1 MTDNKE
7 NEFNKIDVVKKMK
20 DANSDIGKINEI
32 LADVTYFRHKAD
44 DLFDELNKNLDY
56 SPYIIS
62 AKIAKGMM
70 GNKSFK
76 QLSYQDKRNVFLM
89 IREAITLYIAK
100 ELTDEIRE
108 EKNGERN
115 KS

>member
-7 NEFNKIDVVKKMK
+7 NEFNKIDFAKKMK
-20 DANSDIGKINEI
+20 DANSDIDKINEI
-32 LADVTYFRHKAD
+32 LADVTYFHHKAD

-76 QLSYQDKRNVFLM
+76 QLSHQDKRNVFVM
-89 IREAITLYIAK
+89 MREAITTYVAK
-100 ELTDEIRE
+100 ELTDKLRGDE
-108 EKNGERN
+108 NGERN
-115 KS
+115 

>member
-1 MTDNKE
+1 MAEIRETQLN
-7 NEFNKIDVVKKMK
+7 NIDFVKKMK
-20 DANSDIGKINEI
+20 DAKIDIGKINEI
-32 LADVTYFRHKAD
+32 LADASAFHHKAD

-62 AKIAKGMM
+62 AKIEKGMM

-76 QLSYQDKRNVFLM
+76 QLSHQDKRNVFVM
-89 IREAITLYIAK
+89 IREAITTYIAK
-100 ELTDEIRE
+100 ELTDKIRE

-115 KS
+115 

>member
-7 NEFNKIDVVKKMK
+7 TQLNNIDLVKKMN
-20 DANSDIGKINEI
+20 DAQSDINKINEI

-56 SPYIIS
+56 SPYIVS

-76 QLSYQDKRNVFLM
+76 QLSHQDKRNVFVM
-89 IREAITLYIAK
+89 MREAITAYIAK
-100 ELTDEIRE
+100 ELTDKIRGDE
-108 EKNGERN
+108 NGERN
-115 KS
+115 